1 MKKSIIVLVV
11 LLVLSFFYACTPKE
25 SSGGKGPVTVA
36 SMIDSEG
43 AVLGN
48 MIIQLLEANGFQVTD
63 KTEFGT
69 PDILRKALEAGELDI
84 VVDYTGSGQ
93 YYHEGFDPAIWS
105 DPVRGYEQTRELD
118 STRKNLIWLTP
129 APANNTEMLALRR
142 DFATANN
149 LRDMRDFAAFV
160 NGGGKVR
167 LIAAQSFADNPM
179 GLAGYEAA
187 YGFNLKEDQLILLS
201 TGNTAEM
208 LKALAE
214 GINEVNVSLVYGT
227 DGALDKLGLV
237 VLDDPLHVPPVYLPA
252 PVIRGPVLKT
262 YPEIENLLKP
272 AFMSLDLV
280 SLQRLNAK
288 VAYDG
293 LDAGAV
299 ARDYLIAAG
308 LLSE

>member
-11 LLVLSFFYACTPKE
+11 LLALSVFYACTPKE
-25 SSGGKGPVTVA
+25 SGGGKGPVTVA

-118 STRKNLIWLTP
+118 KTRKNLIWLTP

-142 DFATANN
+142 DFAAANN

-160 NGGGKVR
+160 NAGGKVR

-187 YGFNLKEDQLILLS
+187 YGFKLKEDQLILLS

-227 DGALDKLGLV
+227 DGALDKLGLA
-237 VLDDPLHVPPVYLPA
+237 VLDDPLQVPPVYLPA
-252 PVIRGPVLKT
+252 PVIRGPVLEA
-262 YPEIENLLKP
+262 YPEIETLLKP
-272 AFMSLDLV
+272 AFMSLDLL

-299 ARDYLIAAG
+299 ARDYLITAG